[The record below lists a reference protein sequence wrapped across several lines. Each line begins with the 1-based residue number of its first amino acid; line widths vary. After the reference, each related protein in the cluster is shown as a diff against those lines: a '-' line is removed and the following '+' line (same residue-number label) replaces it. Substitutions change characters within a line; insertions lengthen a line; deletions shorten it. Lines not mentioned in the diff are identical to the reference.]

1 MKMMWC
7 NKRWSQIHE
16 DLWKTWVHGK
26 SKRGGPTRI
35 HVPDSPTLVPISVC
49 DRVGESSPWKIW
61 SRSSLVLKY
70 ISDGNETVFF
80 HGTTFLLGWL
90 LCSCCVLFG
99 DRTRN
104 DSRVGRDLYRT
115 RVLAPDDVTLVF
127 SVRLVPFLTITEFF
141 SAQWRGVNIS
151 TIASSIPIRVE
162 FTTLSTVL
170 SVRSFIV
177 LRRGCSVFRPGRA
190 VFGSFK
196 FGDYFCTVNLSCRT
210 LLLSFCRVI
219 FVSLGRSCSELT
231 LWICFWRWYIVY
243 HTVLYFLV
251 FIIIFLNHRLYSRSR
266 DVSLDWFLTCPLE
279 DWMCTAF

>member
-1 MKMMWC
+1 MKMMWF
-7 NKRWSQIHE
+7 NQRWSQIHE

-90 LCSCCVLFG
+90 LCACCFLFG

-115 RVLAPDDVTLVF
+115 RVLTTAWVCTIVALVTTH
-127 SVRLVPFLTITEFF
+127 STEFRSLIF
-141 SAQWRGVNIS
+141 FNYVLCIFWWS
-151 TIASSIPIRVE
+151 T
-162 FTTLSTVL
+162 
-170 SVRSFIV
+170 
-177 LRRGCSVFRPGRA
+177 C
-190 VFGSFK
+190 
-196 FGDYFCTVNLSCRT
+196 FC
-210 LLLSFCRVI
+210 
-219 FVSLGRSCSELT
+219 
-231 LWICFWRWYIVY
+231 
-243 HTVLYFLV
+243 
-251 FIIIFLNHRLYSRSR
+251 
-266 DVSLDWFLTCPLE
+266 
-279 DWMCTAF
+279 